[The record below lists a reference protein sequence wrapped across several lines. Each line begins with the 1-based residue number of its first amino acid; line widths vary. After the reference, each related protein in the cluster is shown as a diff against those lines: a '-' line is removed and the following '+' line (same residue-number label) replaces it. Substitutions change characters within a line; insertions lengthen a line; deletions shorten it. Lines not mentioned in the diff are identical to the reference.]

1 MTYTCRLEL
10 RYGYVAK
17 YALYVYYKIHWYNLE
32 KSNCLQLIH
41 SDEELD
47 NFLEEF
53 NMENII
59 EKIKFVLKDNKNNKE
74 IKIKMKMNNF
84 NKKYKNIKIE
94 I

>member
-10 RYGYVAK
+10 RYGHVAK

-32 KSNCLQLIH
+32 NSNCLQLIR

-59 EKIKFVLKDNKNNKE
+59 EKIKFALKDNKDNKE
-74 IKIKMKMNNF
+74 IKIKMNNF